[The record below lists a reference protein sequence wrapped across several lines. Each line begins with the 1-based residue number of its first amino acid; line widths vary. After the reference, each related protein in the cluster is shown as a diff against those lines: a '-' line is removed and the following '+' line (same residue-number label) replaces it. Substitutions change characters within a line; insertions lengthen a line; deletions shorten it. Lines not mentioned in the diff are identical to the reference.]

1 MIGYAQH
8 KKNKDIPT
16 IKTMLCP
23 ACDKQRLGKYANTD
37 GSVDAVNTETVEV
50 RGEQRYLEVCP
61 FCVNKY
67 RIADEKFVIDNM
79 RKLSK
84 AFMADQDEDKGSDH
98 KDFSLN

>member
-16 IKTMLCP
+16 IKIILCP
-23 ACDKQRLGKYANTD
+23 ACNKKRLGKYANTD
-37 GSVDAVNTETVEV
+37 GSIDVASVDTVEV
-50 RGEQRYLEVCP
+50 RGEERYLEVCS

-67 RIADEKFVIDNM
+67 RIEDEKFVLDNM

-84 AFMADQDEDKGSDH
+84 AFMEDQDEDNGSDH